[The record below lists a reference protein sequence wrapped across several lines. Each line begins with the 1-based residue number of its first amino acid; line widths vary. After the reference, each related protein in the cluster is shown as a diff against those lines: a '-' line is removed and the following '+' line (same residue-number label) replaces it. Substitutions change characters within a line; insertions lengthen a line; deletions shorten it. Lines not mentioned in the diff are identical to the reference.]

1 MKQRIGAVGFLV
13 GLIGTG
19 FAMGGVENAQTVTEW
34 ITVIGVAATSLM
46 LMQFSVW
53 MINDQV

>member
-19 FAMGGVENAQTVTEW
+19 FAMGGVENAQTAAEW
-34 ITVIGVAATSLM
+34 ITVVGVAATSLM

>member
-1 MKQRIGAVGFLV
+1 MKQKIGAVGFLV

-34 ITVIGVAATSLM
+34 ITVVGVAATSLM